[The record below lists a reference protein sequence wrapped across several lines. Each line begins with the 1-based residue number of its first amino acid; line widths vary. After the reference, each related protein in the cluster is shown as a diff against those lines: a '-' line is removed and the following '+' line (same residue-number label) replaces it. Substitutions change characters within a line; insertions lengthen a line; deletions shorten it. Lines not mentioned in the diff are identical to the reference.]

1 MAEYPT
7 TKPVLADPLRWATE
21 AGHEDATEPTS
32 GLKDAGYTVN
42 AKPTNA
48 HYNFHRQRIGE
59 GLAWLEGNAVRNFST
74 LGEGVHETAPGE
86 LFQVYAP
93 AALGATVVTVTPA
106 FHPVCWTVDGK
117 HVYACKTT
125 HEQAPRAPSLF
136 AYSAADGALAWESAA
151 FTVDDNPT
159 AVCSDGAYVF
169 VATVTGTGPYTTT
182 IEQFEAATGTLI
194 DQLVIAGDW
203 LQRSDGLAA
212 NGTHLVSIGSN
223 ESGSASSGMKVIL
236 VDGQSGMSEVATCR
250 YGAHDELVQGVAI
263 GDTWAVMVGAPTT
276 FGEGSDSAILVTVSL
291 ADGASLYRY
300 SATAWTWISSTGLL
314 SCATDGERIYA
325 TGYPGDPL
333 GATNYA
339 TQFLFACGIY
349 EAPA

>member
-7 TKPVLADPLRWATE
+7 TKPVLADPLRWATG

-48 HYNFHRQRIGE
+48 HYNFHRQRVGE

-74 LGEGVHETAPGE
+74 LGEGIHETAPGE

-117 HVYACKTT
+117 HVYACKGA
-125 HEQAPRAPSLF
+125 HEAAPRERTLF
-136 AYSAADGALAWESAA
+136 AYHASDGSLAWDAA
-151 FTVDDNPT
+151 SFTVDDNPT

-194 DQLVIAGDW
+194 HQLVIAGDW

-212 NGTHLVSIGSN
+212 NGTHLVSIGIDAD
-223 ESGSASSGMKVIL
+223 GTLSGMVVIL
-236 VDGQSGMSEVATCR
+236 VDGQSGMTEVGTCR
-250 YGAHDELVQGVAI
+250 YGAQTDIVQGVAI
-263 GDTWAVMVGAPTT
+263 GDTWAVMVGAPCT
-276 FGEGSDSAILVTVSL
+276 FGEGSDSAILVTASL

-300 SATAWTWISSTGLL
+300 SAAAWTWDSAEGLL
-314 SCATDGERIYA
+314 SCATDGERIFA
-325 TGYPGDPL
+325 TGYAGDPL

-349 EAPA
+349 EAQA